1 MDGDGDNRFF
11 SSHKERTATITLK
24 SGQFVVE
31 GKSVK
36 VMSLGLPKERLHGC
50 LVAAE
55 SPGVTCQSDLLLL
68 LDVLE
73 AQLDV
78 GPPRHLAVE
87 LEQGVIILEFL
98 LGLAGP
104 VLFREANINDLI
116 GGGVNQFPR
125 HPRIEDKVF
134 VATLIAPRVDIVCYC
149 EHEVAGDEEACARE
163 RLLVAVLPI
172 DDSHAVIGELFRF
185 LLIEGL
191 EFVPEAELVLKLY
204 LIPIHF

>member
-36 VMSLGLPKERLHGC
+36 LMSIVLPKESLRGC
-50 LVAAE
+50 HAATESHRVA
-55 SPGVTCQSDLLLL
+55 CQSDLLLL
-68 LDVLE
+68 LDVIE

-87 LEQGVIILEFL
+87 LEQGVIVLEYL

-104 VLFREANINDLI
+104 VLFREPNIDDLK
-116 GGGVNQFPR
+116 GGGVGKLSR

-134 VATLIAPRVDIVCYC
+134 VATLIVPRVDIVCSC

-191 EFVPEAELVLKLY
+191 EFVPEADLVLKLY